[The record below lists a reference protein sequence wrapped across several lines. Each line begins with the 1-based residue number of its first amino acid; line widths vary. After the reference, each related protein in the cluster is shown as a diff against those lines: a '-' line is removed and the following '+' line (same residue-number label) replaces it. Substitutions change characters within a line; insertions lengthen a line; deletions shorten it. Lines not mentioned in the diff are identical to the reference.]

1 VTVDM
6 AMVTSTALAAPLR
19 TAVENAARLLIAD
32 VPGSI

>member
-1 VTVDM
+1 M

-19 TAVENAARLLIAD
+19 TAVENAARLLIAG